1 MRKLL
6 SVTIL
11 TLSIYSAQAQIG
23 GILKKATNA
32 ITGKKDTSL
41 LSTSDVVSGLK
52 EALTIGAQNSS
63 SKLSVADGYFG
74 NALLK
79 IVMPPEAVK
88 VESTLRKA
96 GLGNKV
102 DEAILSMNRAAEDA
116 AKTAAPIFV
125 DAITGMSINDAWN
138 ILKGNDSA
146 ATTYLKDK
154 TVTSLTTAF
163 RPIIETSLDKV
174 NATQHW
180 NTVFTAY
187 NKIPLT
193 KKVNTDLTAYVTE
206 RALSGLFVQLASE
219 EKSIRKNP
227 AARVTDLLKKVFN

>member
-32 ITGKKDTSL
+32 ITGKKDSSL

-96 GLGNKV
+96 GLGKQV

-125 DAITGMSINDAWN
+125 DAITSMSINDAWN

-163 RPIIETSLDKV
+163 KPIIEKSLDKV

-187 NKIPLT
+187 NKLPLT
-193 KKVNTDLTAYVTE
+193 KKINTDLTAYVTE
-206 RALSGLFVQLASE
+206 RALSGLFIQLASE